1 MAHKRDE
8 FFDELFTVSAPIRTA
23 NDFIQPCL
31 LEDPLLVST
40 TLQFTLNALGIAAC
54 PPTGLFHCKSTC
66 HCSAE

>member
-40 TLQFTLNALGIAAC
+40 TLQFTLNALGITSG
-54 PPTGLFHCKSTC
+54 PPAGLFVRQST
-66 HCSAE
+66 